1 MTLRV
6 GISGYGLAGRYFHA
20 PLLKGCGYEVVGVVT
35 TSPERK
41 ADALADFPQTK
52 VVGSVKELLALGL
65 DLLVVAT
72 ANVAHASDAIA
83 GLKAGVPVVVDK
95 PMGRT
100 LAETKSIIDVS
111 EETGV
116 PVTTYFNR
124 LFDSDALTVKKA
136 LTEGVL
142 GNVFRL
148 DSRFERFRPGSNP
161 KSWRETNSAA
171 DGGGNLL
178 DLGPHLVS
186 LALNWFGPAEL
197 TYASVRSI
205 RGLADDDIV
214 INLKHAS
221 GVDSYLSAS
230 AIIGADGPRIRLS
243 GTEGSLVIKDLD
255 YQEPRLREGE
265 YPAGGVWSPPSL
277 TPAFIYRGDE
287 VIEYPAQPGNYA
299 TFYKQVGDAIAGK
312 GAWPVSNDEA
322 LAVATILDEARA
334 VSIR

>member
-20 PLLKGCGYEVVGVVT
+20 PLLKGCGYDVVGVVT
-35 TSPERK
+35 KNPGRK
-41 ADALADFPQTK
+41 ADALADFPK
-52 VVGSVKELLALGL
+52 VSVVSTVDELLTLDL
-65 DLLVVAT
+65 DLLVVAS
-72 ANVAHASDAIA
+72 ANIAHASDAIA
-83 GLKAGVPVVVDK
+83 GLKAGVPVVIDK

-100 LAETKSIIDVS
+100 IAETKSIIDVS
-111 EETGV
+111 KETGV
-116 PVTTYFNR
+116 AVTTYFNR

-136 LTEGVL
+136 LAEGVL

-148 DSRFERFRPGSNP
+148 DSRFERFRPDTNP
-161 KSWRETNSAA
+161 KSWREANSAA

-205 RGLADDDIV
+205 KGLSDDDIV
-214 INLKHAS
+214 INLKHAN

-230 AIIGADGPRIRLS
+230 SIIGADGPRIRLS

-265 YPAGGVWSPPSL
+265 YPAEGIWNPPAK
-277 TPAFIYRGDE
+277 TPAFIHRGDE
-287 VIEYPAQPGNYA
+287 ITEYPAEPGNYA
-299 TFYKQVGDAIAGK
+299 TFYKLVGDAIAGK
-312 GAWPVSNDEA
+312 GAWPVTTDEA
-322 LAVATILDEARA
+322 LAVANILEEARA
-334 VSIR
+334 ISIR